1 MPVID
6 APPADAALGRSPGAS
21 RRGRLHWGIRVRL
34 LLLLIPGIAVA
45 LALDS
50 CTDHRARYAA
60 ISEALDEVLLQP
72 LAVLDSSVR
81 ADAAAGLA
89 MDLPFEVSAMFDALP
104 ARHKFMFAG
113 ARLEGSPQA
122 EQALLPGGRA
132 LPGPP
137 AGLPPTTMAPN
148 LLSTPDTRVYL
159 YDAEYSGMPVRVAS
173 LERRVHDAAGRPYR
187 FRVQVAETTA
197 RREQARRESLLR
209 ELWQGGRMLLV
220 AAVLVVLGVFWS
232 LQPLERLR
240 DRILA
245 RPTGEPV
252 PLDPAD
258 VPQEVAPLVDAV
270 NLSIDRYRA
279 MLQEQERFLADA
291 AHQLRTPVAVMM
303 TQVSYAQRAQDP
315 AASAEALDA
324 LARQLQRSRRIAD
337 QLLAMSHAVADDQ
350 ALPPLTDLSHTA
362 REAVLD
368 ALPMAQALE
377 IDLGWMPPRNDE
389 ATDEPAAGPG
399 LPVRAAAEEI
409 REILGNLIHN
419 ALRHTP
425 PGGTVTVS
433 TGLHAAFGV
442 VDVSDTGPGIEPA
455 RREVVFRRFH
465 GRSHGVRAGDT
476 AGAGLGLAIARAYA
490 RKRGGDVSLHDAP
503 GGTGLRA
510 RLHIPLAR

>member
-1 MPVID
+1 MP
-6 APPADAALGRSPGAS
+6 A
-21 RRGRLHWGIRVRL
+21 RRLRWGIRVRL

-45 LALDS
+45 LVLDS
-50 CTDHRARYAA
+50 CADHRARFTA

-81 ADAAAGLA
+81 PDETGGLTLE
-89 MDLPFEVSAMFDALP
+89 LPFEVSAMFDALP
-104 ARHKFMFAG
+104 ARHKFLFAG
-113 ARLEGSPQA
+113 ARPDGTA
-122 EQALLPGGRA
+122 EPERALLPNSTA

-137 AGLPPTTMAPN
+137 AGLPPTLAAPN

-159 YDAEYSGMPVRVAS
+159 YDAEFGGTPVRVAS
-173 LERRVHDAAGRPYR
+173 LERRVSDGAARRYW
-187 FRVQVAETTA
+187 FRVQVAETIA
-197 RREQARRESLLR
+197 RREQARRESLVR
-209 ELWQGGRMLLV
+209 ELWQGSRTLLV
-220 AAVLVVLGVFWS
+220 AAVLVALGVSWS
-232 LQPLERLR
+232 LQPLGRLR
-240 DRILA
+240 DRIRS
-245 RPTGEPV
+245 RPPGEPV

-279 MLQEQERFLADA
+279 MLHEQERFLADA

-324 LARQLQRSRRIAD
+324 LSRQLQRSRRIAD
-337 QLLAMSHAVADDQ
+337 QLLAMSHAVAGDQ
-350 ALPPLTDLSHTA
+350 ASSPITDLNHAA
-362 REAVLD
+362 REAMLD

-377 IDLGWMPPRNDE
+377 IDLGWMSPRSDDS
-389 ATDEPAAGPG
+389 TDEPAAGVG

-409 REILGNLIHN
+409 QEILGNLIHN

-433 TGLHAAFGV
+433 TGVDAAFGF
-442 VDVSDTGPGIEPA
+442 VDVSDTGPGIEPG
-455 RREVVFRRFH
+455 RRDVVFRRFH
-465 GRSHGVRAGDT
+465 GRSRGVRAGDT

-490 RKRGGDVSLHDAP
+490 RKRGGDVTLHDAP
-503 GGTGLRA
+503 GDTGLRA
-510 RLHIPLAR
+510 RLQIPLAGP